1 MYANKEA
8 VINAAR
14 LRARAFARLYG
25 YGLSSIFDD
34 AAFLSIHEKT
44 TRGIKDPILHD
55 TKKTKTGKT
64 GAETPAL
71 RKDTTYLEA
80 RVLNLYKIDPF
91 QAVYF
96 LSRFLN
102 NPTTADKTHKLAL
115 KIADE
120 LYGVLYERGKHDMV
134 MRDAAQM
141 LELVLYSVPE
151 HHERAYATSF
161 AFSLASLPY
170 DNAPPPTH
178 VSVNIP
184 AAETNKWG
192 AVTTGAVIHAAND
205 DHNWTT
211 TNYAHGTI
219 Q

>member
-34 AAFLSIHEKT
+34 AAFLSLHEKT
-44 TRGIKDPILHD
+44 MRGIKDATIQD

-120 LYGVLYERGKHDMV
+120 LYGVLYERGKYDMV

-170 DNAPPPTH
+170 DNAPAP
-178 VSVNIP
+178 VSISIDIP
-184 AAETNKWG
+184 AAEANMWEEV
-192 AVTTGAVIHAAND
+192 ATGAAIHAAND
-205 DHNWTT
+205 DQHWTT
-211 TNYAHGTI
+211 KNYAHGTI

>member
-1 MYANKEA
+1 MYASKEA

-14 LRARAFARLYG
+14 LRARAFAQLYG
-25 YGLSSIFDD
+25 YGLSKIFAD
-34 AAFLSIHEKT
+34 AAFLSLYEKT
-44 TRGIKDPILHD
+44 ARGIKDLEIRD
-55 TKKTKTGKT
+55 SKKTKTGKT

-80 RVLNLYKIDPF
+80 RVLNLYKTDPF

-120 LYGVLYERGKHDMV
+120 LYGVLYERGKYDMV

-170 DNAPPPTH
+170 DNAPASTN
-178 VSVNIP
+178 VSIDIP
-184 AAETNKWG
+184 DADANKWDTVTAG
-192 AVTTGAVIHAAND
+192 AAIHAAND
-205 DHNWTT
+205 DHHWVTK
-211 TNYAHGTI
+211 NYAHGTI